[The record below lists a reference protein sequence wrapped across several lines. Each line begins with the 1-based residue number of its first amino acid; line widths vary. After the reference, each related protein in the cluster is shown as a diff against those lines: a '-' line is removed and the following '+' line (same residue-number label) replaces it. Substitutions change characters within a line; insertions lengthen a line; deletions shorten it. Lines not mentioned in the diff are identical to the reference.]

1 MTENHKKTILLV
13 DDDVFV
19 AMAQKNML
27 EQHGYA
33 VFMVHRGEDAVRIFG
48 TVNTIDLVLM
58 DIDLGRGMDGTETAS
73 AILGTN
79 DIPVIFLSNHTDPV
93 IMEKT
98 EQISSYGYVLKNSG
112 PTVLLASIR
121 MAFRLFDAN
130 KLAEKTAVRL
140 RATLTAIPDLMF
152 IVDRDG
158 YFLDYHGPAGEDLLA
173 LAPEKIIGGH
183 LLNVFPQEEAEVQ
196 LALYKKCLSTGM
208 VQNYAY
214 SLDIRGET
222 KYFDLRITK
231 LDMLTVLAIVRD
243 VTAAKKNEITLRERE
258 ALHSSILNA
267 SPDNITLTDLD
278 GRMIMFS
285 PAALT
290 MFGYESGDSL
300 LGHPVTEF
308 MVPEERERAGINFM
322 KMQQGILLG
331 AEQYKGIRRDGSV
344 FDIEVNAEFVRDAV
358 GKPNKIVFIVRDI
371 TERRKK
377 NDEIQAL
384 LSEKELILKEVHHR
398 IKNNMSTIKSLLSIQ
413 AGMVSEPGAALA
425 LEDACNRIQSM
436 MLLYDKL
443 YQSAEFTEMA
453 VAKYLPDLIDEIIV
467 NFPNSGSVSVRKNI
481 GDFILGVKKL
491 QPVGIILNELLTNI
505 MKYAFSG
512 RQDGII
518 IVTASLDGNRVR
530 LTIEDNG
537 NGMPDT
543 VDFKNPAG
551 FGILLV
557 GELTRQLKGTIQV
570 EKTAG
575 TRIALEFD
583 R

>member
-58 DIDLGRGMDGTETAS
+58 DIDLGKGMDGTESAR
-73 AILGTN
+73 AILEHK
-79 DIPVIFLSNHTDPV
+79 DIPVVFLSNHADPEIV
-93 IMEKT
+93 ERT
-98 EQISSYGYVLKNSG
+98 EQVSSYGYVLKNSG
-112 PTVLLASIR
+112 PTVLLASIK

-130 KLAEKTAVRL
+130 KLAEKTTARL
-140 RATLTAIPDLMF
+140 KATLTAIPDLMF

-158 YFLDYHGPAGEDLLA
+158 YFLDFHGPAGEDLLA

-183 LLNVFPQEEAEVQ
+183 LLNVFPPEEAEAQ
-196 LALYKKCLSTGM
+196 LALYKKCLATGK

-214 SLDIRGET
+214 SLDLRGET
-222 KYFDLRITK
+222 RYFDLRITK
-231 LDMLTVLAIVRD
+231 LDMLTILAIVRD
-243 VTAAKKNEITLRERE
+243 VTAAKKTEMTLRESE
-258 ALHSSILNA
+258 ELHSSILNA
-267 SPDNITLTDLD
+267 SPDNITLTDLE

-285 PAALT
+285 PAALR
-290 MFGYESGDSL
+290 MFGYESGEGL
-300 LGHPVTEF
+300 LGHSVTEF
-308 MVPEERERAGINFM
+308 MIPEEWERAAVNFG
-322 KMQQGILLG
+322 KLRQGTLLG
-331 AEQYKGIRRDGSV
+331 AEQYKGLRKDNSV
-344 FDIEVNAEFVRDAV
+344 FDIEINAEFVRDAF
-358 GKPNKIVFIVRDI
+358 GKPSKIVFIVRDI

-384 LSEKELILKEVHHR
+384 LAEKELILREVHHR
-398 IKNNMSTIKSLLSIQ
+398 IKNNMSTINSLLSIQ
-413 AGMVSEPGAALA
+413 AGMVEEPGAALA

-518 IVTASLDGNRVR
+518 TVTASLDGNRVR